1 MLASYDQIEKKHV
14 FFFKLLLVYLPVI
27 SNKTS
32 RLLSQTRNT
41 NSKKP
46 YSFITSL
53 SVPLCTIRRKKKKD
67 ENGKIRSTI
76 VVHLTI
82 TVGSV

>member
-32 RLLSQTRNT
+32 RLLSQTRST

-53 SVPLCTIRRKKKKD
+53 SVPLCTIRRKKKD